1 MRNEIGARCSRI
13 PLVLASLIALA
24 GIVPFAAAQTPP
36 LWNNPPSVPSTKC
49 LSSPASIQCPGGAA
63 IAPAAWPSDPQWVA
77 YSWGTTYPD
86 TTTADKHPIRDQRVQ
101 DPSNGGTTPQN
112 YVNVSSG
119 CPDQTL
125 PSIYY
130 FFNPATQIVY
140 FRWRVEQIANNYAT
154 GPSAGSY
161 SSSNPWN
168 SALWTVFLDTN
179 GDGFRD
185 FAMHLDGSSGA
196 PANPIDILR
205 SIWSPLKSN
214 SIDYVGDPTNI
225 HSLFTNPTA
234 FASSN
239 GGSLMQ
245 FNGSGIPTTIQWPN
259 GASETIW
266 DYGTTRSI
274 NISTGSCNEYFVDY
288 QIPLSMLNAAAAGG
302 PTMTVNTPFQFLF
315 ATANS
320 LNNPFQKDIVW
331 DGNFVCDASSPG
343 PFGDAV
349 TLADGII
356 PQPISTSFSV
366 GSANGCSTP
375 VSAQIMDAL
384 TVANCQSISQ
394 LVSAQFKYYYDING
408 DGVDNDGGAWIN
420 IGNPTVPIGTT
431 VTANWDTTNLI
442 RGQYLLAL
450 EITDNRGHTTQTW
463 MGKTLATL
471 EQPFGT
477 DVVNSVTRNLYTN
490 VPPYAITF
498 PYSGLS
504 AQALGINYAKVTIAA
519 PCGVVAPP
527 IAKVASTNNAQ
538 QGAAMSYALTVP
550 NSSATDIIVTSITD
564 SLPIGFTYLS
574 TPSVNTL
581 GMIKVNNGGSG
592 YTSAPTVNIAGG
604 GGAGAVATA
613 TVASGVITGIT
624 VTSAGAGYTSAPTIS
639 FLGGGGAGATATA
652 YVNTLAT
659 PAGVSGTSSVTWT
672 MPANTLIPGGT
683 TKTFVFNV
691 TAGSSGG
698 TFFNSGSFVTSVGTL
713 TGTDTI
719 GVTIRTASLLE
730 TKAVSLASDGTD
742 TPVTVVS
749 IGNTVKFKMIVTNNS
764 QTDCTNVTVTDP
776 LPPGFIYVSSS
787 PAASSVTTVG
797 SVTTV
802 VWSGYT
808 VTQNGGSLT
817 FSVNAI
823 ANQAGAATNTATVT
837 SNEASPVT
845 ASTNLL
851 VNGPVLTIYKTA
863 NVSTVVPPGTV
874 TYTVEY
880 ANVGNQAATLSY
892 LGDTIPTGYTFTA
905 AGSSANCIG
914 TGVIT
919 VSVTNGGAGY
929 VTAPSVTIGG
939 GAGATATATISG
951 GQVTAVTITNPG
963 SGYASPTVTFNNAG
977 TGFTSTAVATAVAGV
992 ACTSLG
998 SLATNTTATRTLV
1011 FNVSAA
1017 AASPSTNTASIN
1029 ASNAATVTANYDELM
1044 GSNTCTST
1052 TYNFRTTTATIGGS
1066 SHLLAQTTIGATN
1079 TTSPTFTVGNVFTE
1093 VIRFYQDLTAADTTT
1108 PYMLGP
1114 SATVITSWNV
1124 ISGSPAKANYRV
1136 DLKIYDPS
1144 SNTESL
1150 VASATQNGTAS
1161 FPDTLTITIPA
1172 GTVVKAGQRLIW
1184 VINAKDANGNGAQGL
1199 QLLYDGT
1206 ANFQAR
1212 STLCRTPVSMSLSK
1226 SVDNLSIS
1234 ATGGTI
1240 AYTLKYS
1247 NPNLFAVPSVV
1258 ITDPILAGL
1267 TFSSLGAP
1275 TCTGAGCAAGT
1286 ATQAAGLVTWTL
1298 PASLPAGQ
1306 TGTLV
1311 INATVNTATI
1321 SGTLL
1326 TNTATLKDSYTPD
1339 LTASV
1344 SSTILSPKVLIN
1356 KTVSAT
1362 NFTPGVNCT
1371 APCAF
1376 SYTVTAFNAGGVS
1389 ATGVAV
1395 SDPLPAGIYYVSA
1408 SPSPTTAPSVGT
1420 NGTVTWTG
1428 LTLASGATTTFTIN
1442 AQIGTAGLAAG
1453 QHVLTNTASVIDNYN
1468 PTPRTSSAS
1477 ITVLANPL
1485 LTLSESETV
1494 SASRV
1499 VYISVTNGGS
1509 FTTPPTAANVTIS
1522 GCSTPPTVAVSTNPV
1537 GGLSSGSYSIT
1548 GISLITYGLGCT
1560 APTISFTGGTGV
1572 PATATATLG
1581 QAPGDTITYLLTVTN
1596 TGSADAAGVV
1606 ITGSVPANTAYF
1618 STSTAGASFS
1628 GGQLIS
1634 SPATCSPGT
1643 PTTLSYTVTVNSIV
1657 PQGVTSLGESGS
1669 ATSTTTTVNSSPQTE
1684 TNFTGATPR
1693 FAIIK
1698 SPDGNT
1704 VPFPLATANLANNT
1718 TSLSVSSTQFMA
1730 VGDYIAVTDGT
1741 SYYVAQITGLGPT
1754 SVVLSSPV
1762 SATANSNVMPVQQYT
1777 LNYSN
1782 VGTTGSGNLNVTD
1795 VLPATLRYGGL
1806 PRNSVAGF
1814 TIVSGGSG
1822 YTSAPTVSI
1831 TGGGGS
1837 GATATASISGGSVVA
1852 VTIVTAGNDF
1862 TSVPTVNL
1870 SGGGGAGASVT
1881 AVLAHP
1887 LTATAPSPVG
1897 TSGTITWSV
1906 AGLSTGGSAAVDFL
1920 AFPTAAGAFTN
1931 LGYVDDGTGLNHY
1944 NAYDTASTT
1953 YGALVPTKST
1963 TTPNVT
1969 SGTGV
1974 AHYVITVTN
1983 PLTSPAASGVSVTDN
1998 LPVGFTYKNGSTLIN
2013 GVAGSDP
2020 CSSCAVPVWSG
2031 LSVPAAN
2038 GTLTIAFDA
2047 NVSANVPNGTYD
2059 NEIIVSSSNVHS
2071 LTFDYLATTAE
2082 DVHVCAPAPTI
2093 TAPTA
2098 CANSTGNIA
2107 SVAVR
2112 AAATYNWSINNGAI
2126 ITNSSTGTINSVTI
2140 GSGGSG
2146 YLVAPTITLSGGSG
2160 SGATATATISGGVIT
2175 AITINNPGSGYTSAS
2190 MPTVVITPVSGGAS
2204 AAAVLGTGIIYTA
2217 GSSAET
2223 ISVVIT
2229 EGSCSVTA
2237 STTASV
2243 SGPVISVQPTD
2254 KTYCTSTTDLTLAVT
2269 ASGATTFQ
2277 WQQSSNG
2284 GATWANAPNAGLGA
2298 GNTGTGATTATYTY
2312 RAGVTPVPAYM
2323 FQVVLTGSGCSVTS
2337 NAITV
2342 TQSCTPDLQLTTNS
2356 DAPDPVFAGQNITY
2370 TQNITN
2376 VSASNATSLPIV
2388 MWQPIPTGTTFVSMT
2403 PPAGWACSNTSNGV
2417 TSINVTAGGTGYTNA
2432 STVTISGGGGAGAT
2446 AVATVVGGA
2455 VTAITVTN
2463 PGSGYTSAPTVTISI
2478 GTGATTTSTRGNA
2491 ETCTTSNIINSGAT
2505 SGAFT
2510 FVVKVDST
2518 AADGSTVTDTARVT
2532 TTNDPITSNNFNTTT
2547 TNVQRRVDAQTAKND
2562 NALQTLY
2569 GRHFIYPGNPPTAQ
2583 PLTWSITVANG
2594 GPSTAS
2600 NMTITDA
2607 MPFGFTYTSSAIT
2620 PSTNNNCSFA
2630 SDTLTCTVASLDP
2643 TPVISF
2649 SGGTG
2654 GTSATATISGG
2665 AVTAIAVNTG
2675 GSGYTSAPQ
2684 VYILGGGGSGAT
2696 ATATITGGAVTGFTI
2711 TSGGKGYTSAPS
2723 ISFSGGGGSPS
2734 AVATVSGGALASLLT
2749 NVPAIT
2755 VTSGGS
2761 GYTTAPAVTIS
2772 TAGSGSGATAGT
2784 VTLTSNA
2791 VSDIAVG
2798 SAGSGYTDTPFITVV
2813 GTTTVD
2819 SQQIANA
2826 AAITY
2831 QETDTYTA
2839 NDPSSDTV
2847 SIVAP
2852 TVVKM
2857 VKTDATQSK
2866 NGVTISWS
2874 TSYEQDNLGFYVWR
2888 QLADGSKQKI
2898 DPHIIIGSAL
2908 ATGKHITD
2916 GRSYRV
2922 NDRNVPAN
2930 AFVQYYVEDVDL
2942 KGVHTM
2948 HGPITPRV
2956 GTATPTSGGGTTD
2969 TDPTLGSVGGIFVTA
2984 PGMGVT
2990 PPAPVLPAA
2999 STRLAQQWAVS
3010 AMTAAKLLITQNGW
3024 YRIKKSDLVAA
3035 GFDPG
3040 NSAARIS
3047 VFADGVEVPI
3057 AVPNGNFGANDTI
3070 EFYGTAID
3078 TPSAGGHV
3086 YYVTASTGNNLRIQS
3101 PKASGGGSPAPPNY
3115 TYTFNRTERA
3125 LFFSALIDDDSR
3137 DNFYGQLVWSY
3148 PTAQTL
3154 TVGNI
3159 DPSGGDTTFELALQG
3174 VTDNFNHVVSATL
3187 NGHDLGLIRY
3197 RGQAHSV
3204 SRITVPQAWL
3214 VAGDN
3219 LLVLTATGGDDDVS
3233 VIDYAT
3239 LTYPHVYRAESNA
3252 LAFTLPGSTSAT
3264 VTGFTSSSI
3273 KVIDLSNP
3281 QAPLQLPVTVAS
3293 ATDGTNSV
3301 SFTVPDAG
3309 THTLLAIGDDRVMAP
3324 AQIVLNTPSKL
3335 NATNNS
3341 ADLVIITHKN
3351 FASAAATLKA
3361 ARDAQG
3367 ISTTIVDV
3375 QNVYDEF
3382 SYGAHGPAA
3391 IRAFLQRASTSW
3403 SKAPH
3408 YVILFGDASWDPRN
3422 YMGFAN
3428 VDFLPTKLVT
3438 SQYLKTASDDW
3449 FADFND
3455 TDTPVMAIGRLS
3467 VRTAEDAAIVVG
3479 KLVRRTA
3486 PPTDTWAKTVEIV
3499 TDAPGEVP
3507 FNIGGGQI
3515 AAAVPAG
3522 LTNDRIAIGSVNNP
3536 TDAIVN
3542 AFNRGS
3548 LLTNYIGHGSVEIWS
3563 DYVFD
3568 SGMAANLTN
3577 GDKLPFV
3584 VTMNCLNGYF
3594 HDMFTE
3600 SLAEALQKSPNGG
3613 AIGVWASS
3621 ALTSPD
3627 QQLLVNLE
3635 LYRQIFAGS
3644 PSIGD
3649 AILKAK
3655 QATKDRDVR
3664 RTWILFGDP
3673 TMKLR

>member
-1 MRNEIGARCSRI
+1 VKLL
-13 PLVLASLIALA
+13 LVIIALA
-24 GIVPFAAAQTPP
+24 TLGRQASAQTPP
-36 LWNNPPSVPSTKC
+36 LWN
-49 LSSPASIQCPGGAA
+49 GGAPTRCGGNLPDCDGSAA
-63 IAPAAWPSDPQWVA
+63 IKPAAWPSTAQWVA

-86 TTTADKHPIRDQRVQ
+86 ATTSDKHPVRDQRVQ

-119 CPDQTL
+119 CSDQSL

-130 FFNPATQIVY
+130 YFDQTGDNGNGIIF

-179 GDGFRD
+179 GDGYRD
-185 FAMHLDGSSGA
+185 FAMHLDGSSGS
-196 PANPIDILR
+196 PAKLIDVLR
-205 SIWSPLKSN
+205 SIWSQVKSN
-214 SIDYVGDPTNI
+214 SIDYVGDSANI

-234 FASSN
+234 FATAN
-239 GGSLMQ
+239 GGSLYQ
-245 FNGSGIPTTIQWPN
+245 FNGSAATSAIQWPN
-259 GASETIW
+259 GASETNW

-274 NISTGSCNEYFVDY
+274 NVSTGSCGEYFVDY
-288 QIPLSMLNAAAAGG
+288 QIPLRMLSAAAFSG
-302 PTMTVNTPFQFLF
+302 PSMTIYSPFQFLF

-331 DGNFVCDASSPG
+331 EGNFVCDASSPG

-349 TLADGII
+349 TLAGGII
-356 PQPISTSFSV
+356 PQPIVTQFTA
-366 GSANGCSTP
+366 GSATSCNVP
-375 VSAQIMDAL
+375 VTAQIMDAL
-384 TVANCQSISQ
+384 NVNNCQSISQ

-408 DGVDNDGGAWIN
+408 DGQDNDGGQWVN
-420 IGNPTVPIGTT
+420 IGDPTTPIATV
-431 VTANWDTTNLI
+431 VTANWNIQNLI
-442 RGQYLLAL
+442 QGQYLIAL
-450 EITDNRGHTTQTW
+450 EITDTRGHTTQTW
-463 MGKTLATL
+463 MGRTITGATSITS
-471 EQPFGT
+471 PFGT
-477 DVVNSVTRNLYTN
+477 DNNGPGGATRNLYTN
-490 VPPYAITF
+490 VPPIDVYTPQTYVGLVSSGTKKTLGVNYQIVNIGGACGAPPPTVTKTHNVPSVTAGGAIT
-498 PYSGLS
+498 YT
-504 AQALGINYAKVTIAA
+504 VTLANTS
-519 PCGVVAPP
+519 
-527 IAKVASTNNAQ
+527 ST
-538 QGAAMSYALTVP
+538 
-550 NSSATDIIVTSITD
+550 IVTVSSVTD
-564 SLPIGFTYLS
+564 ALPTGFTYQS
-574 TPSVNTL
+574 T
-581 GMIKVNNGGSG
+581 
-592 YTSAPTVNIAGG
+592 
-604 GGAGAVATA
+604 GAGTIGVPT
-613 TVASGVITGIT
+613 TTPLVGASGT
-624 VTSAGAGYTSAPTIS
+624 
-639 FLGGGGAGATATA
+639 
-652 YVNTLAT
+652 
-659 PAGVSGTSSVTWT
+659 VTWT
-672 MPANTLIPGGT
+672 FPAGTTLPGTSTRTFIFTVNAGTTGGT
-683 TKTFVFNV
+683 YFN
-691 TAGSSGG
+691 TANVS
-698 TFFNSGSFVTSVGTL
+698 TSVGTL
-713 TGTDTI
+713 TGTDTS
-719 GVTIRTASLLE
+719 GVTVRTAALLE

-764 QTDCTNVTVTDP
+764 QTNCTNVTVTDP

-787 PAASSVTTVG
+787 PTASSVTTTG
-797 SVTTV
+797 GITTV

-808 VTQNGGSLT
+808 VTQNGGSLP

-837 SNEASPVT
+837 STEASPVT

-892 LGDTIPTGYTFTA
+892 LGDTIPAGFTFTTV
-905 AGSSANCIG
+905 GSSANCIG

-919 VSVTNGGAGY
+919 ISVTNGGAGY
-929 VTAPSVTIGG
+929 VSAPLVSIGG
-939 GAGATATATISG
+939 GGTGATATATISG

-1011 FNVSAA
+1011 FNVAA
-1017 AASPSTNTASIN
+1017 GASSPSTNTASIN

-1052 TYNFRTTTATIGGS
+1052 TYNFRTTTASIGGNS
-1066 SHLLAQTTIGATN
+1066 QLLAQTTIGATN
-1079 TTSPTFTVGNVFTE
+1079 TTSATFTVGNTFTE

-1124 ISGSPAKANYRV
+1124 VSGSPAKANYRV
-1136 DLKIYDPS
+1136 DLKIYDPT

-1150 VASATQNGTAS
+1150 VASATQNGTTN
-1161 FPDTLTITIPA
+1161 FPDTLTITIPT

-1184 VINAKDANGNGAQGL
+1184 VLSAKDFNGNGAQGL

-1234 ATGGTI
+1234 ATGGSI

-1247 NPNLFAVPSVV
+1247 NPNLFAVPSVI
-1258 ITDPILAGL
+1258 ITDPLPTGL

-1275 TCTGAGCAAGT
+1275 TCTGVGCSAGT

-1326 TNTATLKDSYTPD
+1326 TNTATLKNSYTPD

-1344 SSTILSPKVLIN
+1344 SSTILSPNVLIN

-1376 SYTVTAFNAGGVS
+1376 SYTITAFNAGGVS

-1408 SPSPTTAPSVGT
+1408 SPAPTTAPSVGT

-1428 LTLASGATTTFTIN
+1428 LTLASGATSTFTIN
-1442 AQIGTAGLAAG
+1442 AQIGTAGLSAG
-1453 QHVLTNTASVIDNYN
+1453 QHSVTNTASVVDNYN

-1499 VYISVTNGGS
+1499 VYINVTNGGT
-1509 FTTPPTAANVTIS
+1509 FTTPPTAANVIIS
-1522 GCSTPPTVAVSTNPV
+1522 GCSTPPTIEVSTNPV

-1548 GISLITYGLGCT
+1548 GIALTSYNSVCT
-1560 APTISFTGGTGV
+1560 APTISFTGGTGA

-1606 ITGSVPANTAYF
+1606 ITGSVPGYTAYT
-1618 STSTAGASFS
+1618 STSTPGASFS
-1628 GGQLIS
+1628 GGQVIS

-1657 PQGVTSLGESGS
+1657 PQGVTSLGETGS
-1669 ATSTTTTVNSSPQTE
+1669 ATSTSTTVNSSPQTE

-1693 FAIIK
+1693 FAITK
-1698 SPDGNT
+1698 SPDGDT
-1704 VPFPLATANLANNT
+1704 LAFPLATANLATNT
-1718 TSLSVSSTQFMA
+1718 TNLSVSSTQFMA
-1730 VGDYIAVTDGT
+1730 VGDYIAVTDGS
-1741 SYYVAQITGLGPT
+1741 SYYVAQITALGST

-1782 VGTTGSGNLNVTD
+1782 VGATGSGNLNVTD

-1837 GATATASISGGSVVA
+1837 GATATANISGGSVVSL
-1852 VTIVTAGNDF
+1852 TIVSVGNDF
-1862 TSVPTVNL
+1862 TSVPTVNF

-1887 LTATAPSPVG
+1887 LTATAPSPIG

-1906 AGLSTGGSAAVDFL
+1906 AGLAAGGSAAVDFL
-1920 AFPTAAGAFTN
+1920 AFPTAAGAITN

-1953 YGALVPTKST
+1953 YGALVPSKST

-1974 AHYVITVTN
+1974 AHYIITVTN
-1983 PLTSPAASGVSVTDN
+1983 PLTSPAAAGVSVTDN
-1998 LPVGFTYKNGSTLIN
+1998 LPVGFTYKNGSTFIGSTVNNL
-2013 GVAGSDP
+2013 VAASDP

-2038 GTLTIAFDA
+2038 GTLIIAFDA

-2093 TAPTA
+2093 TAPAA

-2126 ITNSSTGTINSVTI
+2126 ITNSSTGTINSVTV
-2140 GSGGSG
+2140 GNGGSG

-2160 SGATATATISGGVIT
+2160 SGATATATVSGGAIT

-2190 MPTVVITPVSGGAS
+2190 MPTVVINPLSGGAS

-2243 SGPVISVQPTD
+2243 TGPVISVQPTD

-2269 ASGATTFQ
+2269 ASGATSFL

-2284 GATWANAPNAGLGA
+2284 GASWSTAPNGGLVG
-2298 GNTGTGATTATYTY
+2298 GNTGTGGTTASYTY
-2312 RAGVTPVPAYM
+2312 RAGVTPNPAYM
-2323 FQVVLTGSGCSVTS
+2323 FQVVLTGGGCSVTS

-2356 DAPDPVFAGQNITY
+2356 DTPDPVFAGQNITY

-2376 VSASNATSLPIV
+2376 VSSSNATSLPIV

-2403 PPAGWACSNTSNGV
+2403 APAGWACTNTTNGV
-2417 TSINVTAGGTGYTNA
+2417 TAISVTAGGTGYTAA

-2446 AVATVVGGA
+2446 AVATVVAGA

-2463 PGSGYTSAPTVTISI
+2463 PGSGYTSAPTVTISV

-2491 ETCTTSNIINSGAT
+2491 ETCTTSNIINFGAT

-2518 AADGSTVTDTARVT
+2518 ALDGSTVTDTARVT
-2532 TTNDPITSNNFNTTT
+2532 TTNDPVTSNNFNTTT

-2562 NALQTLY
+2562 NALQSLY
-2569 GRHFIYPGNPPTAQ
+2569 GRHFIYPGTSGTPQ

-2607 MPFGFTYTSSAIT
+2607 LPFGFTYTSSAIT
-2620 PSTNNNCSFA
+2620 PSTNNNCSA
-2630 SDTLTCTVASLDP
+2630 SSDTVTCTVASLDP

-2649 SGGTG
+2649 SGGSG
-2654 GTSATATISGG
+2654 GTSATATVSGG

-2684 VYILGGGGSGAT
+2684 VYIVGGGGSGAT
-2696 ATATITGGAVTGFTI
+2696 ATATVSGGAVTGFTI
-2711 TSGGKGYTSAPS
+2711 TSGGKGYTSVPS

-2734 AVATVSGGALASLLT
+2734 AVATVSGGALASLLA

-2761 GYTTAPAVTIS
+2761 GYTTAPTVTIS

-2784 VTLTSNA
+2784 VTLTGNA

-2798 SAGSGYTDTPFITVV
+2798 NAGSGYTNTPFITVV

-2819 SQQIANA
+2819 SQQIANSA
-2826 AAITY
+2826 AVTY

-2839 NDPSSDTV
+2839 NDPSSDRV

-2888 QLADGSKQKI
+2888 QLADGSKQKV

-2908 ATGKHITD
+2908 ATRKHITD

-2956 GTATPTSGGGTTD
+2956 VTATPISGGGTTD

-2999 STRLAQQWAVS
+2999 PARLAQQWAVS

-3024 YRIKKSDLVAA
+3024 YRVKKSDLVAA

-3047 VFADGVEVPI
+3047 VFADGVEVPV
-3057 AVPNGNFGANDTI
+3057 AVPTGNFGPNDTI

-3115 TYTFNRTERA
+3115 TYTYNRTERA

-3174 VTDNFNHVVSATL
+3174 VTDNFNHVVSVTL

-3197 RGQAHSV
+3197 RGQAHNV

-3219 LLVLTATGGDDDVS
+3219 LLLLTATGGDDDVS

-3252 LAFTLPGSTSAT
+3252 LAFTLAASTAGK
-3264 VTGFTSSSI
+3264 VTGFTSSNI
-3273 KVIDLSNP
+3273 KVIDLTNP

-3293 ATDGTNSV
+3293 ATDGTNTV

-3309 THTLLAIGDDRVMAP
+3309 THTLLALADDRVMAP

-3391 IRAFLQRASTSW
+3391 VRAFLQRASTSW
-3403 SKAPH
+3403 TKAPH

-3428 VDFLPTKLVT
+3428 VDLVPTKLVS

-3449 FADFND
+3449 FADFSD

-3499 TDAPGEVP
+3499 TDVPGQVP
-3507 FNIGGGQI
+3507 FNIGGDQI
-3515 AAAVPAG
+3515 AAVVPAG

-3536 TDAIVN
+3536 TDAIIN

-3563 DYVFD
+3563 SYVFD
-3568 SGMAANLTN
+3568 SNMAAALTN

-3627 QQLLVNLE
+3627 QQLLVNRE

-3655 QATKDRDVR
+3655 QATTDRDVR

-3673 TMKLR
+3673 TMKVR